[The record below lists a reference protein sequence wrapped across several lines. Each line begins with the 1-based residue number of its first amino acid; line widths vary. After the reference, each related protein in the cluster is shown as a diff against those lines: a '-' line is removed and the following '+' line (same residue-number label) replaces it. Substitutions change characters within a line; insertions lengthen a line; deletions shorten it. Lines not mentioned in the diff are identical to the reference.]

1 MVAVEARRDGP
12 GGWGETTRAGKARQ
26 LGRGEKGREKRG
38 GRGWRTREGEVR
50 GPWWRGDR
58 AEGGRRGVGQ
68 EEGGEGQ

>member
-1 MVAVEARRDGP
+1 MVAVEARRDRP

-26 LGRGEKGREKRG
+26 SGRGEKGREKRG

-50 GPWWRGDR
+50 GPWG
-58 AEGGRRGVGQ
+58 RGVGQ